1 MNTTSNQGRGFE
13 PRTRLMLRRLKSPL
27 ALLALL
33 VVPAL
38 VLEDRATSPD
48 VRALCNAVN
57 WVIWIAFAAEF
68 GAGLAI
74 ARDRR
79 AFVRHSWFELLIIL
93 VSPPFAPDALQG
105 ILGLRAF
112 RALRLVRLVRGGALA
127 AIGLRR
133 AKKVLRAHGFHYVIV
148 VAVVATGL
156 GALGIYIVER
166 DYTIKTP
173 IDALWWAVVTVTAV
187 GYGDVN
193 PVSGEGRLIAL
204 GLMFVGVGV
213 ISIFT
218 ASIASWF
225 VGEDQHTETKVLEE
239 RLAKMQAQLDEML
252 VELRAERE
260 SRRRADRDALTGR
273 HVTTQLMLTQNLER
287 H

>member
-1 MNTTSNQGRGFE
+1 MTTGT
-13 PRTRLMLRRLKSPL
+13 TRRDLERLIRRLLFRLKWPL
-27 ALLALL
+27 AILAML

-38 VLEDRATSPD
+38 ILEDRASSPD

-57 WVIWIAFAAEF
+57 WFIWIAFAAEF

-79 AFVRHSWFELLIIL
+79 AFVRQSWFELLIIL
-93 VSPPFAPDALQG
+93 VSPPYAPDALQG

-112 RALRLVRLVRGGALA
+112 RVLRLVRLMRGGALA

-133 AKKVLRAHGFHYVIV
+133 AKTVLRSHGFHYVIV
-148 VAVVATGL
+148 VAIVATGL

-173 IDALWWAVVTVTAV
+173 LDALWWAVVTVTAV

-204 GLMFVGVGV
+204 ALMFVGIGV

-218 ASIASWF
+218 ATIASWF
-225 VGEDQHTETKVLEE
+225 VGEEQQTDTRALEE
-239 RLAKMQAQLDEML
+239 RLAKVQAQLDQVLLEI
-252 VELRAERE
+252 
-260 SRRRADRDALTGR
+260 RADREAREQAERDPLADR
-273 HVTTQLMLTQNLER
+273 HWAAQLLLLQDLER